1 MAECAISRF
10 TGATPALVG
19 ALALLIASPAPALA
33 HDGPPPTPSGIW
45 AAWNLDPVILLALGI
60 AVACYVPGLVAVWRR
75 AGTGRG
81 IARWRAA
88 AWLGG
93 MLALVAALVSPID
106 ALGSA
111 LFAGHMVQHLLL
123 VLVAAPLLVL
133 GTPDLAFAWSMPAR
147 ARRPVGRWWA
157 RSPTARTIRR
167 VLGNVAVA
175 TILHAIAMWAWH
187 APVLYE
193 AALWHDGWHALEH
206 ASFLLTALLFWWV
219 AVHHR
224 HRAAVAVLAIF
235 ITAMHS
241 GILGAFLSLSS
252 TPWYL
257 GHGATV
263 GQWGLTLLE
272 DQQLAGLIMWI
283 PASVVYIVAALAVL
297 WRWLEGGRSAVALTG
312 ASVVRARAAD
322 A

>member
-1 MAECAISRF
+1 MAERAISRIR
-10 TGATPALVG
+10 GAAPALA
-19 ALALLIASPAPALA
+19 ALWWLASLASPALA

-45 AAWNLDPVILLALGI
+45 TAWTFDPVILLALVV
-60 AVACYVPGLVAVWRR
+60 AVACYVPGVVAVWRR

-81 IARWRAA
+81 IARWRVA
-88 AWLGG
+88 AWLCG
-93 MLALVAALVSPID
+93 MLALITALVSPID

-133 GTPDLAFAWSMPAR
+133 GAPELAVVWSMPVPM
-147 ARRPVGRWWA
+147 RRRVGRWWVC
-157 RSPTARTIRR
+157 SPVARTIRR
-167 VLGNVAVA
+167 VLGNAAVA
-175 TILHAIAMWAWH
+175 TILHAVAMWAWH
-187 APVLYE
+187 APMLYE

-206 ASFLLTALLFWWV
+206 ASFFLTALLFWWV
-219 AVHHR
+219 VLR
-224 HRAAVAVLAIF
+224 RRRRAGIAVLALF
-235 ITAMHS
+235 ITAMQS

-252 TPWYL
+252 SAWYL

-297 WRWLEGGRSAVALTG
+297 WQWLEGGRPSVAFAG
-312 ASVVRARAAD
+312 GSVAPARPAD